1 MNTLAPNVTYDLDD
15 PTLLLRDAVLADPR
29 PLYDTLRRRAPVWRL
44 PGQETY
50 LVSDPSLI
58 REAVGRPKEF
68 SSNLVSLLH
77 RDAGGGL
84 VPFPMAP
91 LGDPTHVLAVA
102 DPPVHTRQRRLL
114 QPYFNP
120 GAVARLEPALREI
133 VDRQIAPMLAAGR
146 GDVVTQLSDPLPAR
160 AICLLLGLPPDDA
173 PVLIPVVAGVDP
185 LLDGVTDLEGMV
197 TAVGAAAQLHQYVQ
211 TKLDVALEQPA
222 PQRTGLLGV
231 LADAIDAGALPAF
244 EALGILIQVFT
255 AGTVTTS
262 SLIAK
267 TVEFLAGRVDLQ
279 RWLRDDPERIPEAL
293 DDILRDDGP
302 FQFHYRWTT
311 TEATLGDVRIPAGS
325 RVLLM
330 WAAANRPS
338 PGEPGSAHEDGKAGA
353 AHYAFGR
360 GLHFCIG
367 EPLARLESRIAI
379 ERLLVRTSR
388 IALDPDHP
396 PVRRRSILLRRH
408 ASLPVMLER

>member
-1 MNTLAPNVTYDLDD
+1 MTYDLDD
-15 PTLLLRDAVLADPR
+15 PTLLLRDDVLADPR
-29 PLYDTLRRRAPVWRL
+29 PLYDVLRRRAPVWRL

-68 SSNLVSLLH
+68 SSNLVSLLY
-77 RDAGGGL
+77 RGPGGTL

-114 QPYFNP
+114 QPHLSA
-120 GAVARLEPALREI
+120 GAVARLEPTLREV
-133 VDRQIAPMLAAGR
+133 VDRQIAPMRALGR
-146 GDVVTQLSDPLPAR
+146 GDIVTELSDPVPAL

-173 PVLIPVVAGVDP
+173 PGLIPVVADVDP
-185 LLDGVTDLEGMV
+185 LLDGVTDADAMA
-197 TAVGAAAQLHQYVQ
+197 TAVGAALRLHEYVQ
-211 TKLDVALEQPA
+211 AKLDLALGHPA
-222 PQRTGLLGV
+222 DQRAGLLGV

-244 EALGILIQVFT
+244 EALGILVQLFS
-255 AGTVTTS
+255 AGTETTS
-262 SLIAK
+262 SLIANAI
-267 TVEFLAGRVDLQ
+267 EILARRPDLQ
-279 RWLRDDPERIPEAL
+279 RRLRENPERIPGTL
-293 DDILRDDGP
+293 DDVLRDDGP

-311 TEATLGDVRIPAGS
+311 SDTTLGDVSIPAGS

-338 PGEPGSAHEDGKAGA
+338 PAGAHEEGKTPS

-379 ERLLVRTSR
+379 ERLLAGTSR

-408 ASLPVMLER
+408 ASLPVTIET